1 MVSRRAITGI
11 IIAFVGLIVAGAGI
25 YAVYQILTTSL
36 TPAPVPTPVPQITE
50 QIVIAVR
57 DIALG
62 EVLET
67 NDLDYAA
74 VPIEIIPRDA
84 KTDIEDVAGRI
95 TKIPLISGEIIL
107 DHHLADPT
115 NVSHDVAFILDDDVV
130 LMAFPAE
137 DLMSDLNVL
146 QRGDLVDILVSIEE
160 QIEPAEIDPESL
172 IIPGDEET
180 GPGTK
185 LYTFDAMQAIE
196 ITAIIAD
203 IKYEDEGRSGILTTS
218 QDGETSSQPT
228 PQPSDINVKA
238 YLLAISPQDA
248 LVLKY
253 LIDSGGIF
261 DIVLRAP
268 TNTVLFELDTIT
280 LEYIVDKYELDST
293 P

>member
-36 TPAPVPTPVPQITE
+36 TPAPVPTPVPHITE
-50 QIVIAVR
+50 QIVITVR
-57 DIALG
+57 DIAMG

-67 NDLDYAA
+67 NDLDFAA

-84 KTDIEDVAGRI
+84 KTDIEEVAGRI
-95 TKIPLISGEIIL
+95 TKIPLVSGEIIL
-107 DHHLADPT
+107 GHHLADPT

-130 LMAFPAE
+130 LMAFPAK

-146 QRGDLVDILVSIEE
+146 QRGDLVDILVSFEE
-160 QIEPAEIDPESL
+160 QIEPAETDPEAL
-172 IIPGDEET
+172 IIPGDEEE
-180 GPGTK
+180 GPTTK

-203 IKYEDEGRSGILTTS
+203 IKYEDEGRSSILSTD
-218 QDGETSSQPT
+218 QEGDPALQPT
-228 PQPSDINVKA
+228 PQPSDVNVKA
-238 YLLAISPQDA
+238 YLLAVSPQDA
-248 LVLKY
+248 LVLKH
-253 LIDSGGIF
+253 LIDAGGIF

-268 TNTVLFELDTIT
+268 TNTLLFELDTIT
-280 LEYIVDKYELDST
+280 LEYIVDKYDLEST